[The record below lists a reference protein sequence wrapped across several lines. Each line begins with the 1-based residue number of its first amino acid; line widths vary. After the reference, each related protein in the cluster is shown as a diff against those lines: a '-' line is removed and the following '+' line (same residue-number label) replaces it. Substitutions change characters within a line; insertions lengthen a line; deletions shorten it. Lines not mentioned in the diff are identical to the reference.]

1 MIARVKPS
9 PALSAL
15 ALKTHL
21 MRSSGATSATLPP
34 ATLLDVC
41 SSSMA
46 ATIKDSEDHLVDSV
60 DTLAQCT
67 RGYDL
72 QWQVLYG
79 HRVEIESLDAIKQG
93 ATRGQVTK
101 LLLAVNMTLFRQV
114 TSFICFNLDFILISI
129 LQTLNPWG
137 CPSGC

>member
-46 ATIKDSEDHLVDSV
+46 ADHLVDSV
-60 DTLAQCT
+60 HTLAQCT
-67 RGYDL
+67 WGYDL